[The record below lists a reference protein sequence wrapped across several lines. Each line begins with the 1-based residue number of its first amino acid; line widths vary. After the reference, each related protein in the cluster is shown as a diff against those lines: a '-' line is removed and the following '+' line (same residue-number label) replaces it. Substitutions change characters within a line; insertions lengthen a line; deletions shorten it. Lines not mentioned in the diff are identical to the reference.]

1 MSINA
6 GLGIASFNF
15 EEAKGFWKWVSLC
28 EEGGINSIW
37 QSDRIID
44 STPNLEV
51 MSVMA
56 ALAGATKKIKFGMNA
71 ASLGLR
77 DPVLIA
83 KACATIDIL
92 SEGRL
97 LPVFAVGSALS
108 RDYSATGKATKGRGK
123 RTDEG
128 LQVISRLWTEDRVD
142 FVGDYY
148 QLEKAT
154 INPKPVQNPM
164 PLWVGGSAEAAIE
177 RTARWGTG
185 WQAGIETA
193 AEIQP
198 VILRIKERC
207 AELDREID
215 EDHFGAGFAVRFG
228 SHNEPIVSKY
238 NEIMRERLGKDP
250 KEYSAIGDA
259 DTMLELLKEFH
270 EAGAHKFILRPIA
283 DGHADMIHQT
293 KLLIEELMP
302 RIAKLNNED

>member
-1 MSINA
+1 
-6 GLGIASFNF
+6 
-15 EEAKGFWKWVSLC
+15 
-28 EEGGINSIW
+28 
-37 QSDRIID
+37 
-44 STPNLEV
+44 
-51 MSVMA
+51 
-56 ALAGATKKIKFGMNA
+56 MNA